1 MTIDELRELGERAT
15 KGPWRSI
22 DHDQDEWWM
31 YAFGVGPALV
41 SYQPDDS
48 TAFAR
53 SEADV
58 ALIAAARTHWDAL
71 LAIAEAAEAWR
82 IASTSFDVNVATT
95 ESSRAFD
102 LIRAVDKFKESI
114 R

>member
-1 MTIDELRELGERAT
+1 MTIDELRELGEPNVDNWHDADGEIDSLLVAKDKARAD
-15 KGPWRSI
+15 R
-22 DHDQDEWWM
+22 E
-31 YAFGVGPALV
+31 L
-41 SYQPDDS
+41 
-48 TAFAR
+48 
-53 SEADV
+53 
-58 ALIAAARTHWDAL
+58 LAAARNHWDAL